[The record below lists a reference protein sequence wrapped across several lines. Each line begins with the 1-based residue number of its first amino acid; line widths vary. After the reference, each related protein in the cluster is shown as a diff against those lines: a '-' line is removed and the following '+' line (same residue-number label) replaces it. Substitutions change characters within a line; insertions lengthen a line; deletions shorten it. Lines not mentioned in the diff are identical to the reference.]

1 MAEYDGERS
10 HHASVL
16 SLPHPEVSVAYW
28 SRNKAKTHLQGS
40 HTFSCLALTRI
51 SISLYLS
58 RSRRQ
63 NLYLLNLGKNNFCSL
78 ANQTDSKWIGARI
91 HLQWLSLAVDN
102 GCPAGYW
109 SKGSQSTPSKVRM
122 KGFLVGEF
130 WFEDKGRLVGGRENG
145 QAAKSP
151 HVVYLVLSEDVEV
164 HSDPP
169 PLSPIFHT
177 KMLPD
182 QIYWDKTLTKAL
194 VDNELKH

>member
-1 MAEYDGERS
+1 MGKGAIMPRSSPCHTQRSVWHIEAETRRRRTCRVPTHS
-10 HHASVL
+10 HVWLWQEYQYHYTS
-16 SLPHPEVSVAYW
+16 PGPGG
-28 SRNKAKTHLQGS
+28 KTS
-40 HTFSCLALTRI
+40 TCSTWE
-51 SISLYLS
+51 
-58 RSRRQ
+58 
-63 NLYLLNLGKNNFCSL
+63 KNNFCSL
-78 ANQTDSKWIGARI
+78 ANQTESKWIGARI

-102 GCPAGYW
+102 GCPAGYC

-164 HSDPP
+164 HNDPP